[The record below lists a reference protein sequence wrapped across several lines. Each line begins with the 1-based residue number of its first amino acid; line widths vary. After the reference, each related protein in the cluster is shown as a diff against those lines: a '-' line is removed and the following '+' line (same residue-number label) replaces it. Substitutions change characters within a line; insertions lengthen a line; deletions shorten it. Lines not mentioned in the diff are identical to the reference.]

1 MTSDRTA
8 RRLSRILAVLPYII
22 GNDGAEIDDLVER
35 FDYAD
40 RGDLVK
46 DLHLVFV
53 TGLPGYGPGDLID
66 VDLYD
71 DEVFVDA
78 AEYFS
83 RPLRLTPTEALGLLA
98 AGMTLL
104 ESDQAPQALHTA
116 VDKLIGVI
124 GADALESVSFDVPT
138 PAHVATLREAIV
150 AGRVV
155 EVTYVSIAGNERTV
169 RKVEGWDVTF
179 SLGNWYFTGHCRS
192 ADDKRTFRVD
202 RIESVSVTGEA
213 YERPDVEP
221 LGPVVYTPSES
232 DHLIEFTVSAA
243 AGWVAEY
250 YPVESETLAG
260 GATRIRMSVTD
271 PTVAARL
278 LLQLGDDVT
287 DAAGD
292 AVLEELE
299 SLRSRVRARYAR
311 TM

>member
-35 FDYAD
+35 FAYAD

-66 VDLYD
+66 VDMYD

-78 AEYFS
+78 AEYFA

-104 ESDQAPQALHTA
+104 ESDQAPRALGTA

-124 GADALESVSFDVPT
+124 GADAFESVSFDVPT
-138 PAHVATLREAIV
+138 PVHVATLREAILS
-150 AGRVV
+150 GRVV
-155 EVTYVSIAGNERTV
+155 EITYVSIAGNQRTV
-169 RKVEGWDVTF
+169 RQVEGWEVTF
-179 SLGNWYFTGHCRS
+179 SLGNWYFTGHCRR
-192 ADDKRTFRVD
+192 AIDKRTFRVD
-202 RIESVSVTGEA
+202 RIESVNVTDDL

-232 DHLIEFTVSAA
+232 DHLVEFTVSPAA
-243 AGWVAEY
+243 EWVAEY
-250 YPVESETLAG
+250 YPVESNTKPDG
-260 GATRIRMSVTD
+260 TTRIRMSVAD

-278 LLQLGDDVT
+278 LLQLGEEAT
-287 DAAGD
+287 EPRGD
-292 AVLEELE
+292 AVLEELA
-299 SLRSRVRARYAR
+299 SLRSRIRARYAR
-311 TM
+311 SM